1 MQETQAVPAWRL
13 GQEDLLEK
21 EMATHLSILAWKIPW
36 MEDPGRLQSTG
47 LQRVRQDWVTSLS
60 FHNLLR
66 LQLTGVRWRGG
77 IILLISYSGTQTN
90 SAATIPTVDC
100 HYARDLKNM
109 QIELWILMLQLHYFF
124 SLSLDLHSSRIMPSL
139 HQYSV
144 SRIMCIYRC
153 IYT

>member
-1 MQETQAVPAWRL
+1 MMWFVFGGSEVKVSVSNAADPGSIPGLGRSPGEGNGNPLSVLAWRV
-13 GQEDLLEK
+13 
-21 EMATHLSILAWKIPW
+21 PW
-36 MEDPGRLQSTG
+36 MEKPGRLQSTG

-109 QIELWILMLQLHYFF
+109 QIELWILMLQLHYF
-124 SLSLDLHSSRIMPSL
+124 HSSFISQNRS
-139 HQYSV
+139 HGFA
-144 SRIMCIYRC
+144 
-153 IYT
+153 